1 MAFSST
7 APLRREI
14 AARIPDRPFTVE
26 FWDGT
31 RLPSTDGEGPT
42 FHIRSPRAAAH
53 VLRAPGQ
60 LGLGR
65 AYVSGEIEVDD
76 MDAVIALLDSW
87 DPPGL
92 EGADKRALLVGAVR
106 AAGITK
112 PPPRPQAELRPSGKR
127 HSKERDARAVRHH
140 YDVSNEFFELF
151 LGETMVYSCAIW
163 ARGATTLKEA
173 QEEKL
178 ETVARKLALKEGDR
192 VLDVGCGWGGFPL
205 WAATKHG
212 ASVVGITLSAPQA
225 EKARERAEAAG
236 VADRVDLRP
245 GDFRRPPVAERV
257 ALVMC
262 PFRAYLHLPD
272 DDVERLAALRA
283 ARELL
288 VPGGLLAF
296 DVFAPSPDDVEET
309 QGRWIE
315 REPGI
320 WERATWDEEARRLTL
335 DVRGRNAETRLG
347 LTWLPTAEWRGLLER
362 AGFEIEACYGWFDR
376 RPYTGGEDSVWLA
389 RRRR

>member
-1 MAFSST
+1 MRELVETPESNEYDRIATLYDPWSRSVVEDVAFYVEE
-7 APLRREI
+7 ARK
-14 AARIPDRPFTVE
+14 AA
-26 FWDGT
+26 
-31 RLPSTDGEGPT
+31 
-42 FHIRSPRAAAH
+42 
-53 VLRAPGQ
+53 
-60 LGLGR
+60 GR
-65 AYVSGEIEVDD
+65 AGVAPETPVVELGVGTGRI
-76 MDAVIALLDSW
+76 AVPVA
-87 DPPGL
+87 
-92 EGADKRALLVGAVR
+92 
-106 AAGITK
+106 AAGI
-112 PPPRPQAELRPSGKR
+112 PVIGVDRS
-127 HSKERDARAVRHH
+127 
-140 YDVSNEFFELF
+140 
-151 LGETMVYSCAIW
+151 
-163 ARGATTLKEA
+163 
-173 QEEKL
+173 
-178 ETVARKLALKEGDR
+178 EGM
-192 VLDVGCGWGGFPL
+192 LDVC
-205 WAATKHG
+205 
-212 ASVVGITLSAPQA
+212 
-225 EKARERAEAAG
+225 RRRAEAAG

-335 DVRGRNAETRLG
+335 DVRGPDAETTLG
-347 LTWLPTAEWRGLLER
+347 LTWLPTAEWRRLLER